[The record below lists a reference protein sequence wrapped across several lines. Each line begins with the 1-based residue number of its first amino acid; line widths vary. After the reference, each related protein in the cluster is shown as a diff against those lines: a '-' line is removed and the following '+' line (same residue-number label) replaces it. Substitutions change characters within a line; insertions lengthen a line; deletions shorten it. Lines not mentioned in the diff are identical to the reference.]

1 LAGRDALAGC
11 EPRTAEATFFTG
23 RACTVWGVQGRY
35 FIPILLLVAI
45 MVVAVVNPAADGRL
59 SVGLAI
65 SARSLNPNETAEL
78 VVGCLET
85 GRVQNLRG
93 DPIRITP
100 LATVLETMV
109 SEGAYEG
116 IGLEAGAAA
125 SVISLSGAGAGEVAR
140 R

>member
-1 LAGRDALAGC
+1 MH
-11 EPRTAEATFFTG
+11 
-23 RACTVWGVQGRY
+23 VWGVQGRY

-85 GRVQNLRG
+85 GEGPELAR

-109 SEGAYEG
+109 SDGAYEG
-116 IGLEAGAAA
+116 RTR
-125 SVISLSGAGAGEVAR
+125 VAR
-140 R
+140 TMPIRTGASRSRLSRGHQYA